1 MKEEIAFENGRIS
14 DFHGLV
20 LHTVMRHSSTS
31 IYIPNFIEI
40 QETFCG
46 RTDVRAGG
54 TFETHFIRST
64 RSSRPKNGRLSPVH
78 TSDNVAKNGDI
89 VAKTRDIVAETGDIV
104 PKNGDIVAETGNIV
118 AKNNVAGFCDNVA
131 VFGDNVAGFGNN
143 VAVFGDIVAGVDGAL
158 ASLASNPLVR
168 VPISELWANAG

>member
-1 MKEEIAFENGRIS
+1 
-14 DFHGLV
+14 
-20 LHTVMRHSSTS
+20 MRHSSTS

-64 RSSRPKNGRLSPVH
+64 RSSRPNNGRLSPVH
-78 TSDNVAKNGDI
+78 TSDNVAKNG
-89 VAKTRDIVAETGDIV
+89 DIVAETGDIV

-168 VPISELWANAG
+168 VPILELWANAG

>member
-1 MKEEIAFENGRIS
+1 
-14 DFHGLV
+14 
-20 LHTVMRHSSTS
+20 MRHSSTS

-64 RSSRPKNGRLSPVH
+64 RSSRPNNGRLSPVH
-78 TSDNVAKNGDI
+78 TSDNVA
-89 VAKTRDIVAETGDIV
+89 
-104 PKNGDIVAETGNIV
+104 KNGDIVAETGNIV

-168 VPISELWANAG
+168 VPILELWANAG